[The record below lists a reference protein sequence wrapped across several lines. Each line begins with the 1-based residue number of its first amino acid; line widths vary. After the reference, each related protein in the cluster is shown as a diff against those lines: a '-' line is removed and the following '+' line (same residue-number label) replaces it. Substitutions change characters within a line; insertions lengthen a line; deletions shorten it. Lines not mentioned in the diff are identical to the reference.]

1 MIFKADLHIHSVLSP
16 CGDLEISPSAII
28 AEAKSKGLNIIGISD
43 HNSTRNA
50 LVASKIG
57 QKNDVFV
64 LCGAEVTTKEEVHC
78 LCFMPD
84 ENTLLE
90 FQNFLDSKYIFFQND
105 PDKFGYQLVVDEDEN
120 IVDQIDTLLI
130 NAIDCGIEDLQ
141 KKVYELNGIFIPA
154 HVDKPRFSLSS
165 QLVFIPENLKFD
177 ALELSKYAEK
187 NNFLQ
192 NFSWFS
198 LNRFITSSDAH
209 YIPDIGTVYTE
220 LEMETPSFEN
230 IRSALKNIK
239 PR

>member
-16 CGDLEISPSAII
+16 CGDLEMSPSAII

-141 KKVYELNGIFIPA
+141 KKVYELNGILIPR
-154 HVDKPRFSLSS
+154 HL
-165 QLVFIPENLKFD
+165 
-177 ALELSKYAEK
+177 
-187 NNFLQ
+187 
-192 NFSWFS
+192 
-198 LNRFITSSDAH
+198 
-209 YIPDIGTVYTE
+209 
-220 LEMETPSFEN
+220 
-230 IRSALKNIK
+230 
-239 PR
+239 